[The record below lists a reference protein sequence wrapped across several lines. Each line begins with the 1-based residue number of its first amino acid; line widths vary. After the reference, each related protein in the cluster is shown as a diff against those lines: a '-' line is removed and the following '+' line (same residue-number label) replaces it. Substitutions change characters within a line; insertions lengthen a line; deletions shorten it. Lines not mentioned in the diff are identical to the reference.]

1 MILSCKVIEDI
12 LPLYHDGVCSDE
24 SRELVEKHL
33 CECENCRIFLQK
45 LDDKLTLPK
54 EQSDDLK
61 PLQSIRSEW
70 IRIRK
75 RSLLKGFL
83 CAVAAVTLILG
94 GWWCLTQWKCMPVS
108 TEKIEISEMS
118 VLRDGEIAF
127 RLLIDDGRELMEVRT
142 VSDDEAGVLY
152 LTPKRSVIES
162 KCFTDAGGE
171 RIYRSLNGDYFFM
184 EADPY
189 TKEQY
194 ADPAY
199 EDEIA
204 AYHEENPF
212 SADISI
218 YGEIDKVCVGTR
230 RDHIVIWERGDEL
243 PQASEELQRR
253 FDNGWR

>member
-12 LPLYHDGVCSDE
+12 LPLYHDGICSDE

-33 CECENCRIFLQK
+33 CECENCWIFLQK
-45 LDDKLTLPK
+45 LDDELALPK
-54 EQSDDLK
+54 ERFDDLR

-94 GWWCLTQWKCMPVS
+94 GWWCLTQWKCIPVS

-127 RLLIDDGRELMEVRT
+127 HLLVDDGREIMALT
-142 VSDDEAGVLY
+142 TKTDEAAGILY
-152 LTPKRSVIES
+152 LTPKRSVFEER
-162 KCFTDAGGE
+162 CFTDPDGE
-171 RIYRSLNGDYFFM
+171 RVYRSANDKDYFM
-184 EADPY
+184 EVDPF
-189 TKEQY
+189 TKAQY
-194 ADPAY
+194 LDPAY
-199 EDEIA
+199 EEEIA
-204 AYHEENPF
+204 TYHEENPF

-218 YGEIDKVCVGTR
+218 YGEIDKVCVGTE

-243 PQASEELQRR
+243 PQASEEMQRR